1 VRLKF
6 SRIKYDATLLAATMI
21 SVWGV
26 IAFLALASSSE
37 LSTCRAGA
45 EMQR

>member
-6 SRIKYDATLLAATMI
+6 SRTKYDATLLAATMI

-26 IAFLALASSSE
+26 IAFLALGLVLGIEHLPSW
-37 LSTCRAGA
+37 G
-45 EMQR
+45 